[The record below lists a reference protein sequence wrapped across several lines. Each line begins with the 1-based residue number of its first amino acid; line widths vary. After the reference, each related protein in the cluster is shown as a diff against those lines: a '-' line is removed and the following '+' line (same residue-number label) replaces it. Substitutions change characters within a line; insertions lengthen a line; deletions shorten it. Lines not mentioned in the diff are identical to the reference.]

1 MQSQNKYPG
10 RVQQRN
16 SLATTAFRFLY
27 ATALQL
33 KFAIIIAATVV
44 SLWRPQ
50 NSTAIALI
58 SMLSN
63 CGVEIVDFYYERRR
77 IRAQR

>member
-1 MQSQNKYPG
+1 MQSQNKYRG

-16 SLATTAFRFLY
+16 SPVTTAFRFLNP
-27 ATALQL
+27 TALQL
-33 KFAIIIAATVV
+33 KLAIIIAATVV

-77 IRAQR
+77 TIAQK